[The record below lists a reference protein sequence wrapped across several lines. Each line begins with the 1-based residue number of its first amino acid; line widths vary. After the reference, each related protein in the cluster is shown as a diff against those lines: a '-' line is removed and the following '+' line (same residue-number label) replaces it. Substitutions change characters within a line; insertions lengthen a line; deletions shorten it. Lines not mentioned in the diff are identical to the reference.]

1 MWSMRTLLGSDN
13 YLLDIALYENNEG
26 TKRPEVIYCTLHF
39 CCG

>member
-26 TKRPEVIYCTLHF
+26 IKRPEVYLLHLALLL
-39 CCG
+39 